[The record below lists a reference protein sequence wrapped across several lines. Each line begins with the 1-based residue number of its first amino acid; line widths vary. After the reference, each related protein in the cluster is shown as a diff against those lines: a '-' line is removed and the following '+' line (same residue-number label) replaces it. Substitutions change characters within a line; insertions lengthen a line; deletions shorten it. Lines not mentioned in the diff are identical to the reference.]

1 MKNTLFYTHFSPQ
14 NAGNKILGFEISK
27 LSEGACP
34 QTPLEVRINGTLLA
48 QSGILFKPAV
58 ATAIIIEVHVAP
70 LVVQVQNPFH
80 QSLKATVA
88 TF

>member
-34 QTPLEVRINGTLLA
+34 QTPLEVGLMVPCWHSRVFYSNLLA
-48 QSGILFKPAV
+48 TS
-58 ATAIIIEVHVAP
+58 IIIEVHVAP

-88 TF
+88 SF

>member
-1 MKNTLFYTHFSPQ
+1 MPQ
-14 NAGNKILGFEISK
+14 DPPRGG
-27 LSEGACP
+27 
-34 QTPLEVRINGTLLA
+34 INGTLLA

-88 TF
+88 SF